1 MVSNFPYPDG
11 KAVPFHLSL
20 FNFNSSG
27 KKLWCLYLSTL
38 FNLLGCQANKIARSM
53 LYTKCFY
60 VTSEAKRL
68 FSSLEAHRPGLW
80 LSWLIWWIH
89 ILCTLKGNSHS
100 PLQWCNIKTYCKK
113 FHPSR
118 LLNRDTIQISSA
130 DTLGHPW
137 RSWEAMYGAIHTGLS
152 SSLGFLFLPL
162 PALPSQVSTESQPGE
177 TEQSREIQEE
187 KELLIKILFLI
198 PRCHLN
204 GVWLNSYFAMV
215 FVSFKIWYLVLSQE
229 MLWQQWHFSV
239 TIQEKHVRK
248 TSEQR
253 GLRAVSFSPSNLWI
267 RKWF

>member
-1 MVSNFPYPDG
+1 MWSICPLFLSGLFRVCQEGYKLFKDIVYAIITVQDG
-11 KAVPFHLSL
+11 FLLPFCVFNAAFIHPVDWSVDWFFSAASQQLHTERGPEYSIHFGKL
-20 FNFNSSG
+20 FHIFCATQISVI
-27 KKLWCLYLSTL
+27 LYYLC
-38 FNLLGCQANKIARSM
+38 GCHFCK
-53 LYTKCFY
+53 T
-60 VTSEAKRL
+60 
-68 FSSLEAHRPGLW
+68 
-80 LSWLIWWIH
+80 
-89 ILCTLKGNSHS
+89 SHS
-100 PLQWCNIKTYCKK
+100 LYFCQ
-113 FHPSR
+113 
-118 LLNRDTIQISSA
+118 NRDTIQISSA

-152 SSLGFLFLPL
+152 SSLGFLFLPF

-229 MLWQQWHFSV
+229 MLWQRWHFSV

>member
-1 MVSNFPYPDG
+1 MVSNFSYPDG

-118 LLNRDTIQISSA
+118 LLNYS
-130 DTLGHPW
+130 
-137 RSWEAMYGAIHTGLS
+137 
-152 SSLGFLFLPL
+152 
-162 PALPSQVSTESQPGE
+162 
-177 TEQSREIQEE
+177 
-187 KELLIKILFLI
+187 ELLSLPPYRRPELAFGILLI
-198 PRCHLN
+198 DSPWPHVEHDRRDL
-204 GVWLNSYFAMV
+204 LTYQLDPQLDR
-215 FVSFKIWYLVLSQE
+215 K
-229 MLWQQWHFSV
+229 SV
-239 TIQEKHVRK
+239 V
-248 TSEQR
+248 
-253 GLRAVSFSPSNLWI
+253 
-267 RKWF
+267 